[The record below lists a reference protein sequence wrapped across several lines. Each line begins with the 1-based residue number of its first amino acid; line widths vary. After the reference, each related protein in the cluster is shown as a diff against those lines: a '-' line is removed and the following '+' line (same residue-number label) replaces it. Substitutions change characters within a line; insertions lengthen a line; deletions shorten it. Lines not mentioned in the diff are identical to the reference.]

1 MSDLPPHQR
10 AAGHGRL
17 SAASGAPGP
26 DVPLATTAGAPGH
39 DRLSA
44 VQQAPGPDVPLATTA
59 RAPRHDRLSA
69 AHLVPDHNRSG
80 AALAAASVPDRSP
93 VSPPPVSAH
102 DRSRHAPV
110 AAGSPPASVTHP
122 ATLEETLYDRLFT
135 ADEVQAL
142 MQAATAPVL
151 DGEIRVLQVLIRR
164 ILALGPARARPRG
177 RRRGGVGR
185 RRPRAVLFRQIA
197 AIGRA
202 CDVLQRMLKAQQA
215 LAKDS
220 PSELYQLLDE
230 AAKYMED
237 PSLASRRPGRG
248 PRDRGVRARLA
259 PYLTKQPPPSPR
271 MAGGHRGARIIER
284 RWTSPLSIWWRG
296 GRGVRP
302 TRADSPSLPAG
313 G

>member
-1 MSDLPPHQR
+1 MRDKSGAQRAPAGSSLGITPADHGGTATQQRAPGHDRPPAAQR

-80 AALAAASVPDRSP
+80 AALAAASVPDRSH

-102 DRSRHAPV
+102 DRSRRVPV

-122 ATLEETLYDRLFT
+122 ATLEETVYDRLFT

-142 MQAATAPVL
+142 LQAATAPVL

-164 ILALGPARARPRG
+164 VLAISPDQSQSRS
-177 RRRGGVGR
+177 RRRGGAGR
-185 RRPRAVLFRQIA
+185 RWQRTVLLQQIA
-197 AIGRA
+197 AVGRA
-202 CDVLQRMLKAQQA
+202 ADVLQRLLKAQQA

-237 PSLASRRPGRG
+237 PSLAPD
-248 PRDRGVRARLA
+248 PAEDPV
-259 PYLTKQPPPSPR
+259 
-271 MAGGHRGARIIER
+271 IEEYDPCTR
-284 RWTSPLSIWWRG
+284 T
-296 GRGVRP
+296 VRP
-302 TRADSPSLPAG
+302 MHEP
-313 G
+313 

>member
-1 MSDLPPHQR
+1 MRDKSGAQRAPAGSGLGITPADSGGKATQQRAPGHERPPATQR

-80 AALAAASVPDRSP
+80 AALAAASVPDRSH

-102 DRSRHAPV
+102 DRSRRAPV

-122 ATLEETLYDRLFT
+122 ATLEETVYDRLFT

-142 MQAATAPVL
+142 LQAATAPVL

-164 ILALGPARARPRG
+164 GPGHFPRP
-177 RRRGGVGR
+177 VAIPQPAAGR
-185 RRPRAVLFRQIA
+185 RRPALAAHRPAATNRCRRPRRRRVTAPAQGTAGARQGLPLRAVSA
-197 AIGRA
+197 
-202 CDVLQRMLKAQQA
+202 
-215 LAKDS
+215 
-220 PSELYQLLDE
+220 
-230 AAKYMED
+230 
-237 PSLASRRPGRG
+237 
-248 PRDRGVRARLA
+248 
-259 PYLTKQPPPSPR
+259 
-271 MAGGHRGARIIER
+271 
-284 RWTSPLSIWWRG
+284 
-296 GRGVRP
+296 
-302 TRADSPSLPAG
+302 TR
-313 G
+313 

>member
-1 MSDLPPHQR
+1 M
-10 AAGHGRL
+10 
-17 SAASGAPGP
+17 
-26 DVPLATTAGAPGH
+26 
-39 DRLSA
+39 
-44 VQQAPGPDVPLATTA
+44 
-59 RAPRHDRLSA
+59 
-69 AHLVPDHNRSG
+69 
-80 AALAAASVPDRSP
+80 
-93 VSPPPVSAH
+93 
-102 DRSRHAPV
+102 
-110 AAGSPPASVTHP
+110 
-122 ATLEETLYDRLFT
+122 YDRLFT

-164 ILALGPARARPRG
+164 LLALGTARARPRG

-237 PSLASRRPGRG
+237 PSLLP
-248 PRDRGVRARLA
+248 DELA
-259 PYLTKQPPPSPR
+259 GDPV
-271 MAGGHRGARIIER
+271 IEEYDPCAPH
-284 RWTSPLSIWWRG
+284 S
-296 GRGVRP
+296 
-302 TRADSPSLPAG
+302 
-313 G
+313 